1 MNRICLLG
9 ALLTAIVAGCATQ
22 TPTSDTRL
30 ASEKVNDSAADHC
43 VRNTGSHIQR
53 PPDAV
58 RCQWAGRSY
67 SQEELQTT
75 GDFSAAD
82 ALRRLDPGIQR

>member
-9 ALLTAIVAGCATQ
+9 VLLAAGVAACATQ

-30 ASEKVNDSAADHC
+30 ASEKANMAATNHC
-43 VRNTGSHIQR
+43 VRDTGSRIQR
-53 PPDAV
+53 PPDEA
-58 RCQWAGRSY
+58 RCQSAGRSY

-75 GDFSAAD
+75 GEFSTAE
-82 ALRRLDPGIQR
+82 ALRRLDPSIQH